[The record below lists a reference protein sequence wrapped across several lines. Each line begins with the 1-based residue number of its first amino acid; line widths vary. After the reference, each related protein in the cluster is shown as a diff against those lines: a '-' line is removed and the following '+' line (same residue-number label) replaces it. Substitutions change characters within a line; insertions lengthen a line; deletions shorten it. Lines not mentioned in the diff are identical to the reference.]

1 MENLYML
8 FFHVL
13 YTHQN
18 KTKIL
23 YFYGRVE
30 DVTESDSQRPH
41 VMVTFCYLR
50 FKF

>member
-13 YTHQN
+13 YTHQ
-18 KTKIL
+18 TEIL

-30 DVTESDSQRPH
+30 NVTESDSQSPH